1 MNFFLFNQ
9 IPAENVFF
17 SIATNVTNTCV
28 TFMFRNKSNGCV
40 FSHLNEN
47 TMAESQDNWS
57 CFLYFKLN

>member
-9 IPAENVFF
+9 ISAENVFF

-28 TFMFRNKSNGCV
+28 TPMFRNKSNACV

-47 TMAESQDNWS
+47 TMAKSQDNWS
-57 CFLYFKLN
+57 YF